1 MMNNLY
7 KYFRSLNRPLIE
19 NVELTHEGMFV
30 RLLEKQDED
39 SLKSIRLYIQDGILD
54 DIVMYNIVFKKFGV
68 YTKFESFPLFTLL
81 VQLEKHPKDKEFYE
95 INKFF
100 FKLYEAN
107 IIYENGD
114 RLSFEKQ
121 QEVVDHFNL
130 YDFDLNFIK
139 HPHLKLMI
147 QLEMT
152 SKIADLH
159 RTDVL
164 IRPSSCK

>member
-7 KYFRSLNRPLIE
+7 KYFKSLNQQRIE
-19 NVELTHEGMFV
+19 NVKLTHEDMFV
-30 RLLEKQDED
+30 CLLDKQDED
-39 SLKSIRLYIQDGILD
+39 SLKSIRLYIEDGILD
-54 DIVMYNIVFKKFGV
+54 DSVIYNIVFKKFGV

-81 VQLEKHPKDKEFYE
+81 VQLEKHPRDEEFYE

-107 IIYENGD
+107 TIYKNGNH
-114 RLSFEKQ
+114 LSFEKQ

-159 RTDVL
+159 ITDVL
-164 IRPSSCK
+164 IGPSSYK